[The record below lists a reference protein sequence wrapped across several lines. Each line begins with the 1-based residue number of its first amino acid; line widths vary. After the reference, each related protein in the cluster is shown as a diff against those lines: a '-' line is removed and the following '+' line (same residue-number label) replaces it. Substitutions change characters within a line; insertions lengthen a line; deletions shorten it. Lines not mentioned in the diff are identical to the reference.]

1 MPKQSIVLAL
11 DMGTSSV
18 RAMLFDTR
26 GRALP
31 GREQQMPYVQQTTSD
46 GGVETDAE
54 SLLMRTVEC
63 IRRLLRASDKE
74 TKANIAGVGISCF
87 WHSLVGVDG
96 AGRAVTPV
104 YSWADMR
111 SAPYVAELREALD
124 PEDYHGRTGCVLH
137 PSFWPAKLLW
147 HASAHLERVD
157 QVARWMSFGEYL
169 ALRLF
174 GSATCSIS
182 MASATGLF
190 NQHTGD
196 WDEATLGALPIRH
209 DQLNS
214 LSDLAST
221 QVGIVP
227 EFRRGL
233 SAVAEIP
240 WLPAAGDGACSN
252 IGGGGTGDQR
262 IALNIGT
269 SAAMRIVVNAENLTI
284 PKALFCYR
292 VDRKRALLGGAF
304 TGGGNI
310 YAWLE
315 KTVQLGD
322 HTRAGAKILAAMA
335 PDIHGLTVLPFWAGE
350 RSPGWH
356 SSAHAAIEGM
366 NLHTTPLDI
375 LRASL
380 ESASY
385 CYDTVRAE
393 IQRSFPQAKEIVAS
407 GGALQHDPIW
417 TQILADV
424 FGVPI
429 NVSKAFEASSRGAA
443 LLALETL
450 GLIPDVAVVSPVKG
464 KTFTPSEANHKVYQE
479 ARKRYDALYARVLG

>member
-1 MPKQSIVLAL
+1 MPKPNIILAL

-18 RAMLFDTR
+18 RAMLFDRR
-26 GRALP
+26 GRELP
-31 GREQQMPYVQQTTSD
+31 GHEQQMPYVQQTTSD

-54 SLLMRTVEC
+54 SLIERTVEC
-63 IRRLLRASDKE
+63 IRRLMRGADKE
-74 TKANIAGVGISCF
+74 TKAKIAGVGISCF
-87 WHSLVGVDG
+87 WHSLVGVGEDN
-96 AGRAVTPV
+96 RAVTPV

-111 SAPYVAELREALD
+111 SAPYVAKLRETLD
-124 PEDYHGRTGCVLH
+124 ADDYHGRTGCVLH

-147 HASAHLERVD
+147 HAAAHPEQADKVT
-157 QVARWMSFGEYL
+157 RWMSFGEYL

-190 NQHTGD
+190 NQHTTD
-196 WDEATLGALPIRH
+196 WDGATLAALPIRH
-209 DQLNS
+209 EQLNPLGD
-214 LSDLAST
+214 LSAT
-221 QVGIVP
+221 QSGIVA

-233 SAVAEIP
+233 GPVAQIP

-252 IGGGGTGDQR
+252 LGGGGTDDTR

-269 SAAMRIVVNAENLTI
+269 SAAMRIVVPAENLTI
-284 PKALFCYR
+284 PSALFCYR

-310 YAWLE
+310 YAWLGKTLTLSGDAKSNE
-315 KTVQLGD
+315 KT
-322 HTRAGAKILAAMA
+322 LAAMA
-335 PDIHGLTVLPFWAGE
+335 PDSHGLTVLPFWAGE

-356 SSAHAAIEGM
+356 ASARASIDGM

-380 ESASY
+380 ESAAY
-385 CYDTVRAE
+385 CYDTVRDQ
-393 IQRSFPQAKEIVAS
+393 IQRSFPQAREIAAS
-407 GGALQHDPIW
+407 GGALQHDPVW

-450 GLIPDVAVVSPVKG
+450 GLIPDVESVSAAKG
-464 KTFTPSEANHKVYQE
+464 KTFPPSEANHQVYQE
-479 ARKRYDALYARVLG
+479 ARRRYDALYARVLG